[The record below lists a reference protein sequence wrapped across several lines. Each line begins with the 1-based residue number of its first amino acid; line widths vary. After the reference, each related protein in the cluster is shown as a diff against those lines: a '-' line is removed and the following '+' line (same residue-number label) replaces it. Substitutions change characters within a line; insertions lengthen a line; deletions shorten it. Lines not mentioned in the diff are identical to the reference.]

1 MMGIVDRARRLTAEA
16 RWGLAILLPILLL
29 GAIVPA
35 VSPYSALTGVGV
47 TLAPPSTA
55 HPFGTDNLG
64 RDVLVRTFAAA
75 QLDVALALAGV
86 SIPLV
91 VGTVVGA
98 LVATSRAP
106 AVSAIWTTI
115 IEGINAFPFLVMV
128 IGIVAVVGP
137 GVLGVVIAL
146 SLTNWARY
154 ARIARARALA
164 LREADFIAATHVLG
178 YSRGRVLLR
187 HLLPNVYAEALAY
200 GLSDFVIVI
209 ITVAGL
215 TFLGLGVRPP
225 APEWGGMMSDGR
237 LFLARAWWIPVFP
250 GLALSLTAISVTL
263 LAQGIVAQ
271 IRGEA

>member
-1 MMGIVDRARRLTAEA
+1 MGILLQARRLTAEA
-16 RWGLAILLPILLL
+16 RWGLGILLPILALSVL
-29 GAIVPA
+29 VPA
-35 VSPYSALTGVGV
+35 ISPYSALTGTDL
-47 TLAPPSTA
+47 TLAPPSLA

-86 SIPLV
+86 SIPLIC
-91 VGTVVGA
+91 GTIVGA
-98 LVATSRAP
+98 LVATSRA
-106 AVSAIWTTI
+106 ATVSAIWTMI
-115 IEGINAFPFLVMV
+115 IEGINAFPFLVLV
-128 IGIVAVVGP
+128 IGIVAIVGP
-137 GVLGVVIAL
+137 GAVGVVIAL

-164 LREADFIAATHVLG
+164 LREADFIAATYVLG
-178 YSRGRVLLR
+178 YSRSRVLLR
-187 HLLPNVYAEALAY
+187 HLLPNVYSEALAY

-215 TFLGLGVRPP
+215 TFLGLGIRPP

-237 LFLARAWWIPVFP
+237 LFLTRAWWIPVFP

-263 LAQGIVAQ
+263 LAQGISAQ
-271 IRGEA
+271 VRGDA

>member
-1 MMGIVDRARRLTAEA
+1 MRIAAQARRLSAETW
-16 RWGLAILLPILLL
+16 WGLAMLVPILVL
-29 GAIVPA
+29 GVVVPA
-35 VSPYSALTGVGV
+35 LSPYSAVTGAEVP
-47 TLAPPSTA
+47 LSSPSLA

-86 SIPLV
+86 SIPLLS
-91 VGTVVGA
+91 GTVIGA

-106 AVSAIWTTI
+106 LLSAIWTTI
-115 IEGINAFPFLVMV
+115 IEGINAFPFLVLV
-128 IGIVAVVGP
+128 IGIVAVIGP
-137 GVLGVVIAL
+137 GALGVVVAL

-164 LREADFIAATHVLG
+164 LREADFIAATYVLG
-178 YSRGRVLLR
+178 YSRVRVLLR
-187 HLLPNVYAEALAY
+187 HLLPNVYAESLAY

-215 TFLGLGVRPP
+215 TFLGLGIRPP

-237 LFLARAWWIPVFP
+237 LFLTRAWWIPVFP

-263 LAQGIVAQ
+263 LAQGIAAH
-271 IRGEA
+271 IRGDA